1 MQKCITRNASK
12 TAIGMLQTWLLL
24 IGNEQIIAMH
34 DGPAGPPTLPK
45 QNWFNS
51 TVALN
56 RDFRGI
62 RQRQSEER
70 LLINIAE
77 ISSMNLIWR
86 QGGYTYVLFLLQVT
100 ENGE

>member
-1 MQKCITRNASK
+1 MY
-12 TAIGMLQTWLLL
+12 
-24 IGNEQIIAMH
+24 

-45 QNWFNS
+45 QNWLNS

-56 RDFRGI
+56 GDFRGI
-62 RQRQSEER
+62 IQGQSEER

-77 ISSMNLIWR
+77 ISSMKLTWK